1 MNPPMRFVV
10 LWLASITLLAACVS
24 AGAPGAVPTPTPS
37 ASPSPGALTVDGK
50 TYLSTAVQGATI
62 VPGSRIR
69 LAFKDGSLSAGGGC
83 NAIGG
88 AYTITGGR
96 LTVSQLMTTEMGCA
110 QPLMAQDAWLA
121 TLLGGSDV
129 TLVGDTLTLTNAKIT
144 LTLVDREV
152 ADPDRPIDGTMWIL
166 DGIVSGDTA
175 SSVPAGVTASI
186 QITDGR
192 IAINSGCNSGSAT
205 VTVAPD
211 TLTFGPIALTK
222 MACQEAVMSVEQSV
236 VSTLTGTVR
245 YTIEADVLTI
255 NAGSTGLTFRAALS

>member
-1 MNPPMRFVV
+1 MNPPMRFLV
-10 LWLASITLLAACVS
+10 LSLASITLLAACVS
-24 AGAPGAVPTPTPS
+24 AGAPEAVPTPAPS
-37 ASPSPGALTVDGK
+37 TSPSSGALTVDGK
-50 TYLSTAVQGATI
+50 TYLSTAVQGATL
-62 VPGSRIR
+62 VSGTRIR
-69 LAFKDGSLSAGGGC
+69 LAFKDGSVSAGGGC

-96 LTVSQLMTTEMGCA
+96 LVVSQIMTTEMGCA

-121 TLLGGSDV
+121 ALLGGSDV
-129 TLVGDTLTLTNAKIT
+129 TLAGDTLTLTSGKVT

-152 ADPDRPIDGTMWIL
+152 ADPDRPIEGTTWIL

-192 IAINSGCNSGSAT
+192 MAINSGCNSGSAT
-205 VTVAPD
+205 VTVAAD

-222 MACQEAVMSVEQSV
+222 MACQPAAMSVEQSV

-245 YTIEADVLTI
+245 YTIEADALTI
-255 NAGSTGLTFRAALS
+255 DAGSAGLTFRASK